1 MGKKIIFGCAM
12 TILALCAWGQ
22 SASDRNNPSSEP
34 MWIVAMQ
41 DPNILYEQAIAQFV
55 EFWKFRKM
63 PKEAFE
69 EEAESALDKR
79 VEEAR
84 EKLTAEEKVTFAKN
98 DVYKN
103 RNFAAEVRAFKG
115 WLKEAQLWLKED
127 GTIYTLEERQ
137 AIIDQQQ
144 KELKRIE
151 KLNQPNR

>member
-1 MGKKIIFGCAM
+1 MFKKHILGCFM
-12 TILALCAWGQ
+12 SLFLVCAYGQ
-22 SASDRNNPSSEP
+22 GASDRNNPSSEP
-34 MWIVAMQ
+34 TWIVAMQ

-69 EEAESALDKR
+69 EEEESALDKR

-84 EKLTAEEKVTFAKN
+84 EKLIAEDKATFVKN

-127 GTIYTLEERQ
+127 GTIYSLEERQ

-151 KLNQPNR
+151 KINQPNR